1 MSLVITTPWLSMG
14 TVGVAYTHSLTATGG
29 TPAYTWAVVGGVLPA
44 GLSLNSAGTF
54 SGTPTYYGLWTFQVQ
69 VTDSVGATVTGNM
82 QLSINPVPM
91 TLITALADQYSNSY
105 IETGYA
111 DVYWSQHYNAIR
123 AAAWSAL
130 SSNQKVASLIH
141 ACRVLETA
149 RFTCLKTLRKTL
161 PHRYDRHSRL
171 VMTLEDQPMPTKW
184 LWTQRL
190 QFPRNLDFDFNT
202 GGLYIPEPMMMAQCE
217 QAVYLLT
224 FDDTAIANRLQG
236 VTEDVTYVGNIH
248 LRQNYVQSGSQFAP
262 AALELIRPYLL
273 STSAE
278 VRRA

>member
-1 MSLVITTPWLSMG
+1 MAL
-14 TVGVAYTHSLTATGG
+14 
-29 TPAYTWAVVGGVLPA
+29 
-44 GLSLNSAGTF
+44 
-54 SGTPTYYGLWTFQVQ
+54 
-69 VTDSVGATVTGNM
+69 
-82 QLSINPVPM
+82 
-91 TLITALADQYSNSY
+91 TLITTLADQFSNSY
-105 IETGYA
+105 VDAAYCDA
-111 DVYWSQHYNAIR
+111 YWAQHYSAVKASQW
-123 AAAWSAL
+123 AAL
-130 SSNQKVASLIH
+130 VDGQKVSLLIA

-190 QFPRNLDFDFNT
+190 QFPRNLDHDFNT
-202 GGLYIPEPMMMAQCE
+202 GALYIPEPVMMAQCE
-217 QAVYLLT
+217 QAVYTLN

-236 VTEDVTYVGNIH
+236 VVEDITNIGNIH
-248 LRQNYVQSGSQFAP
+248 LRQNYVQGGSQFSP